1 MVSAIRDHIPQAG
14 KNTLPSKTARL
25 ACAPMC
31 RTLLHLLMVLF
42 FAATAG
48 AAEWTL
54 YKVGGRDHVSL
65 ENVAEFYS
73 LGAVRRANNDF
84 VLSVGSRSLRGTAG
98 SVEFYINGLKFNLS
112 YPIAEVD
119 GRLVVS
125 RMDLTKV
132 IEPVLRPSK
141 IKGAEKIDTIV
152 LDAGHGGHDR
162 GALSPYG
169 CEAEYTLDVVRRA
182 RALLMQAGFKVVLTR
197 SSDIFIPL
205 GERTRIANQY
215 SHALFI
221 SVHFNSGGAGTGL
234 ETYTL
239 APRGV
244 PSMMA
249 DGPRV
254 SDLDLCQGNAN
265 DAENMALATATH
277 ASLVVRSRMYDR
289 GIKRARF
296 VVVRDI
302 TIPGV
307 LIEGGFLSNLYD
319 AKIVAMPAYRQQMA
333 SCILQAIQNYRRAVG
348 TQIAD
353 VAARSGAVPRVET
366 NGPRLRMSPSQ
377 NEAEPIV
384 ITPTVPATN

>member
-1 MVSAIRDHIPQAG
+1 MRGP
-14 KNTLPSKTARL
+14 
-25 ACAPMC
+25 
-31 RTLLHLLMVLF
+31 LLHILTLVF
-42 FAATAG
+42 FAAVARAG
-48 AAEWTL
+48 EWTL
-54 YKVGGRDHVSL
+54 YKVGGRDHVSV
-65 ENVAEFYS
+65 ENVAEFYN
-73 LGAVRRANNDF
+73 LGSVRRANNDF
-84 VLSVGSRSLRGTAG
+84 LMSVGSRSLRGTAG
-98 SVEFYINGLKFNLS
+98 GVEFYINGLKFNLS
-112 YPIAEVD
+112 YPVTEVD
-119 GRLVVS
+119 GRLLVS

-132 IEPVLRPSK
+132 IEPVMRPSK

-169 CEAEYTLDVVRRA
+169 CEADFTLDTVNRTR
-182 RALLMQAGFKVVLTR
+182 LLLIQAGFKVVLTR
-197 SSDIFIPL
+197 SNDTFIPL

-215 SHALFI
+215 SNALFI

-254 SDLDLCQGNAN
+254 SDLELCQGNAN

-277 ASLVVRSRMYDR
+277 ASLVVRSRMFDR

-296 VVVRDI
+296 VVIRDI
-302 TIPGV
+302 QIPGV

-319 AKIVAMPAYRQQMA
+319 ARLVATPAYRQQMA
-333 SCILQAIQNYRRAVG
+333 SCILQAVQNYRRAVG

-353 VAARSGAVPRVET
+353 VAARSSEPRVET
-366 NGPRLRMSPSQ
+366 NGPRLRLSPSQ
-377 NEAEPIV
+377 NVTEPVV
-384 ITPTVPATN
+384 ITPRAPATN

>member
-1 MVSAIRDHIPQAG
+1 MRRS
-14 KNTLPSKTARL
+14 
-25 ACAPMC
+25 
-31 RTLLHLLMVLF
+31 LLHLLTILF
-42 FAATAG
+42 LAA
-48 AAEWTL
+48 AARASEWTL

-65 ENVAEFYS
+65 ENVGEFYN
-73 LGAVRRANNDF
+73 LGTLRRANNDF
-84 VLSVGSRSLRGTAG
+84 ALSVGNKSLRGAAG

-112 YPIAEVD
+112 YPITDLD
-119 GRLVVS
+119 GRLVIS

-162 GALSPYG
+162 GAISPFG
-169 CEAEYTLDVVRRA
+169 CEANYTLDVVLRTRMV
-182 RALLMQAGFKVVLTR
+182 LMQAGFKVVLTR
-197 SSDIFIPL
+197 SNDTFIPL

-215 SHALFI
+215 ANALFI

-254 SDLDLCQGNAN
+254 SDLELCQGNAH

-296 VVVRDI
+296 VVIRDI
-302 TIPGV
+302 QIPGV
-307 LIEGGFLSNLYD
+307 LIEGGFLSSIYD

-333 SCILQAIQNYRRAVG
+333 SCILQAVQNYRRAVG
-348 TQIAD
+348 TQLAD
-353 VAARSGAVPRVET
+353 VAARTGDAPRVET
-366 NGPRLRMSPSQ
+366 NGPRLRLNPSQ
-377 NEAEPIV
+377 NETEPVV
-384 ITPTVPATN
+384 ITPTAPATN

>member
-1 MVSAIRDHIPQAG
+1 MR
-14 KNTLPSKTARL
+14 
-25 ACAPMC
+25 
-31 RTLLHLLMVLF
+31 RTLLHFLTVLLL
-42 FAATAG
+42 AASARAG
-48 AAEWTL
+48 EWTL

-73 LGAVRRANNDF
+73 LGTVRRANKDF
-84 VLSVGSRSLRGTAG
+84 VLSVGNRSLRGAAE

-112 YPIAEVD
+112 YPITEVD

-162 GALSPYG
+162 GTLSPWG
-169 CEAEYTLDVVRRA
+169 CEADYTLDVVSRTRM
-182 RALLMQAGFKVVLTR
+182 LLMQAGFKVVLTR
-197 SSDIFIPL
+197 SSDIFVPL
-205 GERTRIANQY
+205 GERTRIANKY

-254 SDLDLCQGNAN
+254 SDLELCQGNAN

-296 VVVRDI
+296 VVIRDI
-302 TIPGV
+302 QIPGV

-319 AKIVAMPAYRQQMA
+319 AKLVATPAYRQQMA
-333 SCILQAIQNYRRAVG
+333 SCILQAVQNYRRAVG
-348 TQIAD
+348 PQGAE
-353 VAARSGAVPRVET
+353 VAARTTDGPRVET
-366 NGPRLRMSPSQ
+366 NGPRMRLNQSRTD
-377 NEAEPIV
+377 AEPV
-384 ITPTVPATN
+384 VVTPTIPATN

>member
-1 MVSAIRDHIPQAG
+1 MRR
-14 KNTLPSKTARL
+14 TLPYFIAI
-25 ACAPMC
+25 
-31 RTLLHLLMVLF
+31 F
-42 FAATAG
+42 FLAATARP
-48 AAEWTL
+48 AEWTL
-54 YKVGGRDHVSL
+54 YKVGGRDFVTL
-65 ENVAEFYS
+65 ENLSEFYN
-73 LGAVRRANNDF
+73 LGSVRRANNDF
-84 VLSVGSRSLRGTAG
+84 TLAIGQRSLRGTAG

-112 YPIAEVD
+112 YPITEVD
-119 GRLVVS
+119 GKLVVS

-141 IKGAEKIDTIV
+141 IKGAEKVDTIV

-169 CEAEYTLDVVRRA
+169 CEADFTLDVVSRTRL
-182 RALLMQAGFKVVLTR
+182 LLMQAGFKVVLTR
-197 SSDIFIPL
+197 SNNTFIPL

-215 SHALFI
+215 ANALFI

-254 SDLDLCQGNAN
+254 SDLDQCAGNGN
-265 DAENMALATATH
+265 DAQNMALATAMH
-277 ASLVVRSRMYDR
+277 ASLVVRSRMFDR

-296 VVVRDI
+296 VVIRDI

-319 AKIVAMPAYRQQMA
+319 AKLVAMPAYRQQMA
-333 SCILQAIQNYRRAVG
+333 SCILQAAQNYRRAVG
-348 TQIAD
+348 TQLAD
-353 VAARSGAVPRVET
+353 VAGRKSDGPRVDI
-366 NGPRLRMSPSQ
+366 PPLRSSPGGTST
-377 NEAEPIV
+377 EPEVV
-384 ITPTVPATN
+384 IPTVPGTN

>member
-1 MVSAIRDHIPQAG
+1 MR
-14 KNTLPSKTARL
+14 
-25 ACAPMC
+25 
-31 RTLLHLLMVLF
+31 RTLLHFLLLTV
-42 FAATAG
+42 FAVVARAG
-48 AAEWTL
+48 EWTL

-65 ENVAEFYS
+65 DNVAEFYN
-73 LGAVRRANNDF
+73 LGTVRRAGNDF
-84 VLSVGSRSLRGTAG
+84 LMAVGNRSLRGTAG

-112 YPIAEVD
+112 YPISEAD
-119 GRLVVS
+119 GKLTVS

-132 IEPVLRPSK
+132 IEPVMRPSK

-169 CEAEYTLDVVRRA
+169 CEADYTLDTVLRT

-197 SSDIFIPL
+197 TNDTFIPL

-215 SHALFI
+215 TNALFI
-221 SVHFNSGGAGTGL
+221 AVHFNSGGAGTGL

-254 SDLDLCQGNAN
+254 SDLELCQGNAN

-277 ASLVVRSRMYDR
+277 ASLVVRSKMFDR

-296 VVVRDI
+296 VVIRDI
-302 TIPGV
+302 QIPGV

-319 AKIVAMPAYRQQMA
+319 ARIIAMPAYRQQMA
-333 SCILQAIQNYRRAVG
+333 SCILQAVQNYRRAVG
-348 TQIAD
+348 TQLAD
-353 VAARSGAVPRVET
+353 VASHIGESPRVET
-366 NGPRLRMSPSQ
+366 NSPRLRLNPSQ
-377 NEAEPIV
+377 NDAEPV
-384 ITPTVPATN
+384 VVTPTVPATN

>member
-1 MVSAIRDHIPQAG
+1 MR
-14 KNTLPSKTARL
+14 
-25 ACAPMC
+25 
-31 RTLLHLLMVLF
+31 RTLFHLLTLLIL
-42 FAATAG
+42 ATVARAG
-48 AAEWTL
+48 EWTL

-65 ENVAEFYS
+65 ENVAEFYN
-73 LGAVRRANNDF
+73 LGALRRANNDF
-84 VLSVGSRSLRGTAG
+84 SMSVGYKSLRGAAG

-119 GRLVVS
+119 GKLVVS

-169 CEAEYTLDVVRRA
+169 CEAAYTLDTVFRT

-197 SSDIFIPL
+197 SSDTFIPL

-215 SHALFI
+215 SNALFI
-221 SVHFNSGGAGTGL
+221 AVHFNSGGAGTGL

-254 SDLDLCQGNAN
+254 SDLELCQGNGN
-265 DAENMALATATH
+265 DAQNMALATATH
-277 ASLVVRSRMYDR
+277 ASLVVRSKMYDR

-296 VVVRDI
+296 VVIRDI
-302 TIPGV
+302 QIPGV

-319 AKIVAMPAYRQQMA
+319 ARIIAMPAYRQQMA
-333 SCILQAIQNYRRAVG
+333 SCILQAVQNYRRAVG

-353 VAARSGAVPRVET
+353 VAAHSGEGPRVET
-366 NGPRLRMSPSQ
+366 NGPRLRLNPSQ
-377 NEAEPIV
+377 NEAEPVV
-384 ITPTVPATN
+384 ITPTAPATN

>member
-1 MVSAIRDHIPQAG
+1 MR
-14 KNTLPSKTARL
+14 
-25 ACAPMC
+25 
-31 RTLLHLLMVLF
+31 RTLLHSLTVLF
-42 FAATAG
+42 LAAAAQ

-65 ENVAEFYS
+65 ENVGEFYS
-73 LGAVRRANNDF
+73 LGTVRRANKDF
-84 VLSVGSRSLRGTAG
+84 VLSVGNRSLRGAAE

-112 YPIAEVD
+112 YPISEVN

-141 IKGAEKIDTIV
+141 IQGAEKINTIV

-162 GALSPYG
+162 GTPSPWG
-169 CEAEYTLDVVRRA
+169 CEADYTLDVVNRTRM
-182 RALLMQAGFKVVLTR
+182 LLTQAGFKVVLTR
-197 SSDIFIPL
+197 SSDIFVPL
-205 GERTRIANQY
+205 GERTRIANKY

-254 SDLDLCQGNAN
+254 SDLELCQGNAN

-296 VVVRDI
+296 VVIRDI
-302 TIPGV
+302 QIPGV

-319 AKIVAMPAYRQQMA
+319 AKLVATPAYRQQMA
-333 SCILQAIQNYRRAVG
+333 SCILQAVQNFRRAVG
-348 TQIAD
+348 TQGAE
-353 VAARSGAVPRVET
+353 VAARTTDGPRVET
-366 NGPRLRMSPSQ
+366 NGPRMRTNPRQSD
-377 NEAEPIV
+377 AEPV
-384 ITPTVPATN
+384 VVTPTIPATN